1 MVDHLSLLLLFVSFS
16 HPIPLLFTHLRW
28 WKLKP
33 RSNRGIQIEPP
44 LSPASSSKSNPFGA
58 AKPREQVLRQR
69 GIDVKSLDA
78 KFEEKAKITKFTT
91 EQEEQIETVRQELTH
106 LETLWRQANEKEL
119 PEEVYRVQAEAKR
132 QELKNLMA
140 QFAKK
145 EGISGTSNV
154 TTKSSTTPTT
164 TTTTSRA
171 TGMFNSS
178 KNHHGNPEA
187 GGFIPVKASS
197 GGGSSTRKQHYL
209 PAKEGSTTGV
219 DPFSAM
225 SRHRFGKATA
235 TN

>member
-1 MVDHLSLLLLFVSFS
+1 M
-16 HPIPLLFTHLRW
+16 
-28 WKLKP
+28 KP
-33 RSNRGIQIEPP
+33 RSNRRIQIEPP

-106 LETLWRQANEKEL
+106 LETLWRHANEKEL

-145 EGISGTSNV
+145 EGRSGTSSV
-154 TTKSSTTPTT
+154 TTKSSTTTT
-164 TTTTSRA
+164 TTTTPTSRA
-171 TGMFNSS
+171 TGLFNSS
-178 KNHHGNPEA
+178 SSNHGSNTEA
-187 GGFIPVKASS
+187 GGFIPVKGSS
-197 GGGSSTRKQHYL
+197 ISSTRKQHYL

-219 DPFSAM
+219 EPFSAM